1 MGEEHSMMCEN
12 MSFTCE
18 PEVPEES
25 VCDGIMG
32 DVGCVCEE
40 GTVKTQTEMT
50 RRILAVQGES
60 LYCPENSCLMEK
72 QGMESGF
79 AGPMD
84 QFYECYN
91 IESGET
97 SEGNLL
103 LCLSFRAQ
111 LVKLNSFVIEKKTIQ
126 NFIQVQFVSKQR
138 LFLLFKLLA
147 SPKKFQRFQKN

>member
-1 MGEEHSMMCEN
+1 MDRSSCLFCWGRHVVNEEPMGEEHSMMCES

-50 RRILAVQGES
+50 RRVLAVQGES
-60 LYCPENSCLMEK
+60 LYCPKDSCLMEK
-72 QGMESGF
+72 QGMESGL

-84 QFYECYN
+84 QFYECYG

-97 SEGNLL
+97 SEGN
-103 LCLSFRAQ
+103 
-111 LVKLNSFVIEKKTIQ
+111 
-126 NFIQVQFVSKQR
+126 
-138 LFLLFKLLA
+138 
-147 SPKKFQRFQKN
+147 RFS